1 MSAESRIAHLARM
14 RNTMLQHRPCSHMTR
29 NRAGGEDETDDAAR
43 EARVSSDQNCG
54 VYLAFFEI
62 GDSLKYGVHI
72 STMCGRGDPT

>member
-1 MSAESRIAHLARM
+1 MSGESRIAHLVWP
-14 RNTMLQHRPCSHMTR
+14 RNTMLQHRSRNHMTR

-43 EARVSSDQNCG
+43 EARVSSNQSCG

>member
-1 MSAESRIAHLARM
+1 MA
-14 RNTMLQHRPCSHMTR
+14 R

-43 EARVSSDQNCG
+43 EARVSSNQNCG

-72 STMCGRGDPT
+72 STMRDGSDPT